1 MLNRSEGSEEA
12 HFSQEIVGGPSSWA
26 ILKSCYT
33 YQKMSF
39 DWISPLN
46 TTESSLAVLY
56 GIKHS
61 TFTPSAKIDPHPPP
75 HNSNVYSIYD
85 V

>member
-12 HFSQEIVGGPSSWA
+12 HFSQEIVGGGPSSWA

-61 TFTPSAKIDPHPPP
+61 TFTPSAKIDPQIPPTP
-75 HNSNVYSIYD
+75 
-85 V
+85 